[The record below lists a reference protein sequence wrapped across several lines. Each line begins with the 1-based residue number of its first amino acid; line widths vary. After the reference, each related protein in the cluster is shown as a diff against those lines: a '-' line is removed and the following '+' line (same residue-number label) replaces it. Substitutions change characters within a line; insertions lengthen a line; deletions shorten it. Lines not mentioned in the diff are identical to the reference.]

1 MADQPTEWK
10 GLVNAPLAASLTVA
24 NPSPVPESEPSSGA
38 LRPPPWSRAEVL
50 DRLGGDEELLQELCQ
65 IFLKESPRLMEKL
78 RQGMAKGDAEAVQ
91 RAAHSLKGEVSYL
104 AAAGATQA
112 ARHLE
117 DMGRE
122 RDLSMVFF
130 EAVRL
135 MEREL
140 DALRQAIESDAGG
153 AAR

>member
-10 GLVNAPLAASLTVA
+10 GLDNAPLKARLTGA
-24 NPSPVPESEPSSGA
+24 DSIPVPKAELIPRALGPPS
-38 LRPPPWSRAEVL
+38 WSRAEVL

-78 RQGMAKGDAEAVQ
+78 RQGMASGDAEAVQ

-104 AAAGATQA
+104 AAKGASQA
-112 ARHLE
+112 ARRLE

-122 RDLSMVFF
+122 RDLSAVS
-130 EAVRL
+130 EAIRL

-140 DALRQAIESDAGG
+140 DGLRRAIEDDAD
-153 AAR
+153 RTRR

>member
-10 GLVNAPLAASLTVA
+10 DLDNAPRKPRLTRADSVPVPKTV
-24 NPSPVPESEPSSGA
+24 PSPRA
-38 LRPPPWSRAEVL
+38 LRSPSWSRAEVL
-50 DRLGGDEELLQELCQ
+50 DRLGGDEELMQELCQ

-78 RQGMAKGDAEAVQ
+78 RQGMASGDAEAVQ

-122 RDLSMVFF
+122 RDLS
-130 EAVRL
+130 AVSAAIRL

-140 DALRQAIESDAGG
+140 DDLRQAIKDDADG
-153 AAR
+153 ARG